1 MGSTRSPRLFILSRS
16 ARLTVRLLLIGALVV
31 PLLLALDQRELLAAE
46 SATVTSSLRLRSGPG
61 TGNAILAVMPQGEK
75 VTILEGPT
83 NGWYRIQFR
92 NTTGWAAV
100 EFLARGDSPA
110 PVTGMPGTGTAR
122 VNTGTLNL
130 RSGPATSFAVLKR
143 MYQGETVK
151 VVSGPSNG
159 WYQVTSGSTTGWAS
173 AIYLALGGSGTTT
186 PPPVSAPPT
195 PPTGAGTA
203 TVDTDTLNLR
213 SSPSTSGTIIARMPY
228 GETVRIISTGNG
240 WYQVDFRGRTGW
252 ASGTYLRVGG
262 GGAAAPSDSASF
274 WVPVHQQRHSLSCE
288 YASLQIATEALGRR
302 VDEDRFIPVVGQNAN
317 PHYGFRG
324 NIDATYIFG
333 TTDYG
338 VYPEALAKA
347 LPTFGFTG
355 EVFYGGPDRLKTY
368 LKAGSPVVVWLDF
381 GYTTSFKMDINGES
395 VTMAPRS
402 HVVVAYGF
410 NSQGVQISDPDSS
423 NPKRLIPWS
432 NFNAM
437 WSSMDQMALAV
448 RG

>member
-1 MGSTRSPRLFILSRS
+1 MGSIHSLRPFVFSRF
-16 ARLTVRLLLIGALVV
+16 VRLLLIGALVL
-31 PLLLALDQRELLAAE
+31 PLLLVLDRSELLAAE
-46 SATVTSSLRLRSGPG
+46 TGTVTSSLRLRSGPG
-61 TGNAILAVMPQGEK
+61 TTNGIIALMPQGEK

-83 NGWYRIQFR
+83 NGWYRVQFR
-92 NTTGWAAV
+92 NTTGWASADY
-100 EFLARGDSPA
+100 LARGGTPA
-110 PVTGMPGTGTAR
+110 VGTGMPAAGTAK
-122 VNTGTLNL
+122 VNTDTLNL

-143 MYQGETVK
+143 MYQGETVTI
-151 VVSGPSNG
+151 VSGPSSG

-173 AIYLALGGSGTTT
+173 GTYLALGGGSGTTT
-186 PPPVSAPPT
+186 PPPTT
-195 PPTGAGTA
+195 PPAGAGTA
-203 TVDTDTLNLR
+203 TVDADTLNLR
-213 SSPSTSGTIIARMPY
+213 AGPSTSAGIIARMPF
-228 GETVRIISTGNG
+228 GETVRIISSSNG
-240 WYQVDFRGRTGW
+240 WYQVDFRGRAGW
-252 ASGTYLRVGG
+252 ASGTYLKVGG
-262 GGAAAPSDSASF
+262 GGGTSVPSDSASF

-288 YASLQIATEALGRR
+288 YASLQIATAALGRQ

-368 LKAGSPVVVWLDF
+368 LKAGVPVVVWLDF

-410 NSQGVQISDPDSS
+410 TSQGVQISDPDSS